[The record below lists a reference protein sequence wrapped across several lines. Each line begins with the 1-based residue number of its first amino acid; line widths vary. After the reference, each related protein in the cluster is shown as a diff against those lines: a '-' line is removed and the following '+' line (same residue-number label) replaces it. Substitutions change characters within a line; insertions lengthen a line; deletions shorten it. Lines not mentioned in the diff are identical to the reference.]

1 VQASRKLVAIFSSDV
16 FGYSRLMSD
25 DEQATLDA
33 IVDTRQVVA
42 AHVAQHAG
50 RVVDTSG
57 DAVLAE
63 FPSATEAVRCACEI
77 QRELALRNAK
87 RAEHRRMHLR
97 IGLNL
102 GDVIE
107 RDGALYGDGVNIA
120 ARLQTAGE
128 PGGVCISGS
137 IREQVEGKLPLRFE
151 SVGERHFKNI
161 DRAISAFHVRQSA
174 DIGGASTAAFSTFNA
189 TTPAR
194 PRGNLPQPLSS
205 FVGRASDIAAVKQ
218 MLARQRLVTLLGPG
232 GIGKTRLS
240 LQVAADVVGDFPDG
254 VWLVELAA
262 LADPRLVKQA
272 VATVLGVKEEAG
284 RPLIEA
290 LLRALVEKRL
300 LVILDNC
307 EHLLQGCAELAQQL
321 LQTAA
326 GVKVLAS
333 SREPLRVGGE
343 ASYLVPALA
352 TPDTQQALAFD
363 GVRDFEAVQLFVE
376 RAVAAQ
382 PAFELSPQNSLAVV
396 GICRRLDGIPLA
408 IELAASRVRAL
419 SVENIAARLSDRFH
433 LLTRGDRNALP
444 RQQTLRAMIDWSHD
458 LFSEPERVLYRRL
471 AVFAGGWTLEAA
483 EAVGAADASEAREL
497 PDLLSRLV
505 ERSMVEAEV
514 GGRRYRLLQSVRQ
527 HAAERLDSA
536 GEGDTVRERHLA
548 FYLALAEAASAQ
560 LSGPEQGQWL
570 ERLDPEQENFL
581 TAHRWCDHS
590 VQGAEAGLR
599 LMFALKLYLF
609 NRGFLAPLHW
619 GTRDALAR
627 PGAQART
634 IVRCR
639 ALHTAGQVAYFMGR
653 FDDARAQLE
662 EALGIAYEIGDTGRA
677 ASVLQTMG
685 MTCVGLGERLDAR
698 RYLEQALSLVQAR
711 GDQRELAAALNALAQ
726 LHRVEGRL
734 DAAEPLYAECLL
746 LTRQLGDQENTAVAL
761 LNLAMVAM
769 GRGMLDGANDM
780 LLEALGISEAVGSKL
795 SGGNVIA
802 VSAGLASLRGDWA
815 QAAWFTGA
823 AKSQLEKSGN
833 SLEPAD
839 EAFLAP
845 LVESAR
851 QALESGT
858 FAAALDAAFVMPY
871 EQAIDSARLWLR
883 RNSA

>member
-1 VQASRKLVAIFSSDV
+1 MQASRKLVAIFSSDV

-174 DIGGASTAAFSTFNA
+174 DIGGASTAASNAFNA

-240 LQVAADVVGDFPDG
+240 LRVAADVTGDFPDG

-272 VATVLGVKEEAG
+272 VATVLSVKEEAG

-382 PAFELSPQNSLAVV
+382 PAFELSPRNCLAVV

-408 IELAASRVRAL
+408 IELAAARVRAL
-419 SVENIAARLSDRFH
+419 SVENIAARLNDRFH

-458 LFSEPERVLYRRL
+458 LFSEAERVLYRRL

-560 LSGPEQGQWL
+560 LSGPEQAQWL

-581 TAHRWCDHS
+581 TAHRWCDYS

-619 GTRDALAR
+619 GTSDALAR

-639 ALHTAGQVAYFMGR
+639 ALHTAGQVGFFTGR
-653 FDDARAQLE
+653 FADAKLQLE
-662 EALGIAYEIGDTGRA
+662 EALGIAFELGDSGRA
-677 ASVLQTMG
+677 ASVLQTLG
-685 MTCVGLGERLDAR
+685 MTCLGLGDRVDAG
-698 RYLEQALSLVQAR
+698 RYLKQALTLAQER

-726 LHRVEGRL
+726 LRRVEGAL
-734 DAAEPLYAECLL
+734 DIAEPLYERCLA
-746 LTRQLGDQENTAVAL
+746 LTRQLGDRENTAVAL

-769 GRGMLDGANDM
+769 GRGRLDRADTL
-780 LLEALGISEAVGSKL
+780 LLEALDIADAIGSRMSGVNALAVAG
-795 SGGNVIA
+795 
-802 VSAGLASLRGDWA
+802 GLASLRCDWP
-815 QAAWFTGA
+815 QAARFTNA
-823 AKSQLEKSGN
+823 ANIQMRAAGS
-833 SLEPAD
+833 SLDPAD

-845 LVESAR
+845 LFGRAM
-851 QALESGT
+851 Q
-858 FAAALDAAFVMPY
+858 ALDAPLPDLA
-871 EQAIDSARLWLR
+871 ESAAGPGDYSAVIVLVRQWLR
-883 RNSA
+883 TSQH

>member
-1 VQASRKLVAIFSSDV
+1 MQASRKLAAIFSSDV

-33 IVDTRQVVA
+33 IVETRQVVA

-50 RVVDTSG
+50 RVVDASG

-63 FPSATEAVRCACEI
+63 FPSAIEAVRCACEI
-77 QRELALRNAK
+77 QRELALRNAP

-120 ARLQTAGE
+120 ARVQTAGE

-151 SVGERHFKNI
+151 AVGERHFKNI
-161 DRAISAFHVRQSA
+161 DRAISAFHVRESA
-174 DIGGASTAAFSTFNA
+174 DNGGAPRAGSNASNA
-189 TTPAR
+189 TAPTR
-194 PRGNLPQPLSS
+194 PRSNLPQPLSS
-205 FVGRASDIAAVKQ
+205 FVGRASDIAAVRQ

-240 LQVAADVVGDFPDG
+240 LQVAADVVSDFPDG

-262 LADPRLVKQA
+262 LADTRLVKQA

-290 LLRALVEKRL
+290 LLRALVDKRL
-300 LVILDNC
+300 LLILDNC

-321 LQTAA
+321 LQASV

-333 SREPLRVGGE
+333 SREPLHVGGE

-352 TPDTQQALAFD
+352 TPNSQQALAFD
-363 GVRDFEAVQLFVE
+363 GVGDFEAVQLFVE

-408 IELAASRVRAL
+408 IELAAARVRAL

-458 LFSEPERVLYRRL
+458 LLSEPERVLYRRL
-471 AVFAGGWTLEAA
+471 SVFAGGWTLEAA
-483 EAVGAADASEAREL
+483 EAVGAGDPSEARDV

-527 HAAERLDSA
+527 HAAERLDDA

-548 FYLALAEAASAQ
+548 FFLSLAEAASAQ
-560 LSGPEQGQWL
+560 LSGPEQAQWL

-581 TAHRWCDHS
+581 TAHRWCDRS

-639 ALHTAGQVAYFMGR
+639 ALHTAGQVGCLMGR
-653 FDDARAQLE
+653 FDEAHAQLE
-662 EALGIAYEIGDTGRA
+662 DALGIAHELGDTGRA
-677 ASVLQTMG
+677 ASVLQTLG
-685 MTCVGLGERLDAR
+685 MTCVGEGDRVAAR
-698 RYLEQALSLVQAR
+698 RYLEQALALAQQR

-726 LHRVEGRL
+726 LHRFEGTL
-734 DAAEPLYAECLL
+734 DAAEPLYELG
-746 LTRQLGDQENTAVAL
+746 LTLARQIGDREITAVAL
-761 LNLAMVAM
+761 LNLAMVAI
-769 GRGMLDGANDM
+769 GRSEPARASNM
-780 LLEALGISEAVGSKL
+780 LLEALDIAELIGSRPA
-795 SGGNVIA
+795 GGNALA
-802 VSAGLASLRGDWA
+802 VTSGLAAMRENWT
-815 QAAWFTGA
+815 QAAWFFGA
-823 AKSQLEKSGN
+823 AQTQMHHTGIRLDA
-833 SLEPAD
+833 AD

-845 LVESAR
+845 WLAQAREAFPPADFANAESSAR
-851 QALESGT
+851 RLS
-858 FAAALDAAFVMPY
+858 Y
-871 EQAIDSARLWLR
+871 EQAIASARSWLGG
-883 RNSA
+883 NSG